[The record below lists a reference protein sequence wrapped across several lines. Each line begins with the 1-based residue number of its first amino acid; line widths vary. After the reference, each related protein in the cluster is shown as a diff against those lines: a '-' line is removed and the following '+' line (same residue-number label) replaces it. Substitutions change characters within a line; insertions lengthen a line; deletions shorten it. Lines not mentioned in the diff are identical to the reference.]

1 MESALLPLDSASG
14 KWEHQGRRCLV
25 SKGDSRRKRGQME
38 LMSREALG
46 GTEGT
51 LALNSE
57 TREITSGL

>member
-1 MESALLPLDSASG
+1 MESALLPLENVGG

-25 SKGDSRRKRGQME
+25 TKGDSRQKRGQME

-51 LALNSE
+51 LALSSE